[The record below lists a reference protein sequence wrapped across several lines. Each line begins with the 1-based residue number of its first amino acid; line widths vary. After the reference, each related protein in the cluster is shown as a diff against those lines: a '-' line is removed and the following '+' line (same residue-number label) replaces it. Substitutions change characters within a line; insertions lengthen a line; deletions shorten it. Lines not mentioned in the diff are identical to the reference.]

1 MKERQ
6 RAKLN
11 REKDISDPLKY
22 ARVKELNRLRYI
34 IFLNFF
40 LHFCSCSLIVLRQ
53 KEMIT
58 KNAVVQELISERE
71 DFNDLLTV
79 IR

>member
-1 MKERQ
+1 M
-6 RAKLN
+6 
-11 REKDISDPLKY
+11 
-22 ARVKELNRLRYI
+22 YI

-40 LHFCSCSLIVLRQ
+40 LHFCSCSLIVLGQ
-53 KEMIT
+53 KETIT

>member
-11 REKDISDPLKY
+11 REKDKSDPLKY
-22 ARVKELNRLRYI
+22 ARVKELNRLRYT
-34 IFLNFF
+34 IFVNFF
-40 LHFCSCSLIVLRQ
+40 LHFCSCSLIVLGQ
-53 KEMIT
+53 KETIT

-79 IR
+79 VR